1 MERKIPMR
9 RYEKLK
15 LKVGPLSG
23 EATGIGSVLSLA
35 VIAIA
40 VVILLI

>member
-1 MERKIPMR
+1 MK

-23 EATGIGSVLSLA
+23 EATGIWSVVSLA
-35 VIAIA
+35 LIAMA
-40 VVILLI
+40 VVALLI